1 MIGRFTALKR
11 YPVKRNAT
19 DLTRCSIHVERAYR
33 EHLGSSNGRNSEQH
47 TISAWY
53 LKRTGMVM
61 WAMQVANSSSA
72 GTW

>member
-1 MIGRFTALKR
+1 MIERFTELKR

-33 EHLGSSNGRNSEQH
+33 EHIGSSNRRNGEQH
-47 TISAWY
+47 TISARF

-61 WAMQVANSSSA
+61 QTMQAANNSKT
-72 GTW
+72 GT